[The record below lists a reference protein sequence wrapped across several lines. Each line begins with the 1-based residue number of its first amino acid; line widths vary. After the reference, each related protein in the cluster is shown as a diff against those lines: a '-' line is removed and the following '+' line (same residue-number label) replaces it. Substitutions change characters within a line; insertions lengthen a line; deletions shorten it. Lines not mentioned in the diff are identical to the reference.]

1 MENPSL
7 DKLDQIILMQPNN
20 VTFGEYSY
28 SEIQENLLTLAI
40 DALQQHKQKTKLI
53 QTDLWG
59 QPVIRMQCS
68 EIVDGRNK
76 AVILTALRGLVKKP
90 FSFKWTHPNM
100 GKLVETGGVVFSAWH
115 DIKGTD
121 YIELTLNIWAIPF
134 LVYYGTGV
142 GGTQFDK
149 HIALNLSG
157 EYTKRIYKMVC
168 RWKDKD
174 HWPYPIAHL
183 RKDLDIPISYDN
195 TKIDE
200 RVLKPAQEK
209 IKASG
214 SEVWFDYELKCEHKN
229 KGRKPKADTVI
240 FYTRTKKPLE
250 IGGENYDRYTY
261 VYRWLSDCWNPM
273 QSSKAREIADKLN
286 DLGELENV
294 YNRCIYYDDLITSG
308 KRDKKGEP
316 MTSAKAINSIKKK
329 LKEDYKLGV

>member
-1 MENPSL
+1 MEKPSI
-7 DKLDQIILMQPNN
+7 DKIDQIILMQPNN

-28 SEIQENLLTLAI
+28 SEIQENLLTLTI

-59 QPVIRMQCS
+59 QPTITVICD
-68 EIVDGRNK
+68 EAAGENNKKLVIK
-76 AVILTALRGLVKKP
+76 AVKDMVRKP
-90 FSFKWTHPNM
+90 FQFKWTHPNM
-100 GKLVETGGVVFSAWH
+100 GKTIETGGVVFTAWH
-115 DIKGTD
+115 DIKNTNK
-121 YIELTLNIWAIPF
+121 IELTLNIWAIPF
-134 LVYYGTGV
+134 LVYYGVGV

-149 HIALNLSG
+149 HLALSLGG
-157 EYTKRIYKMVC
+157 EYTKRIYKMLC
-168 RWKDKD
+168 RWKDKPQWEYSID
-174 HWPYPIAHL
+174 EL
-183 RKDLDIPISYDN
+183 RKSLDIPISYDN
-195 TKIDE
+195 NQID
-200 RVLKPAQEK
+200 RVVLNPAQVK
-209 IKASG
+209 IKECG
-214 SEVWFDYELKCEHKN
+214 SDVWFDYELSCKRPV
-229 KGRKPKADTVI
+229 KGRKPRADTVI
-240 FYTRTKKPLE
+240 FKTRTKKPLE